1 MDRRRA
7 LKNVAIL
14 LGTAISSSTIGVLF
28 ESFTLPE
35 NEKNQVSF
43 SASDEEVLSE
53 FADIILPTTKSSLGA
68 KAAGVGVFIPMMIR
82 DCYPVAMQQIFA
94 SGLIEMEAN
103 CM

>member
-14 LGTAISSSTIGVLF
+14 LGTAISSSTISVLF

-43 SASDEEVLSE
+43 SSQRLREKGTL
-53 FADIILPTTKSSLGA
+53 K
-68 KAAGVGVFIPMMIR
+68 
-82 DCYPVAMQQIFA
+82 
-94 SGLIEMEAN
+94 
-103 CM
+103 